1 MNPVTG
7 IGVEIGWGR
16 DKNENGSSLTNN
28 KTSL

>member
-16 DKNENGSSLTNN
+16 VKNENNSSLT
-28 KTSL
+28 KTSI